1 MIVVYHNPD
10 CSKSNACLNFMETSK
25 HDFKLVKY
33 MDEPLTEKKL
43 RKILELLDFEPL
55 ELVRTNELIWQQ
67 KYATKNLS
75 DTEIIHAML
84 TYPDLMQ
91 RPIVINGD
99 KAVIGRPPERVLDI
113 L

>member
-1 MIVVYHNPD
+1 
-10 CSKSNACLNFMETSK
+10 
-25 HDFKLVKY
+25 

-67 KYATKNLS
+67 KYAAKNLS

>member
-1 MIVVYHNPD
+1 
-10 CSKSNACLNFMETSK
+10 
-25 HDFKLVKY
+25 